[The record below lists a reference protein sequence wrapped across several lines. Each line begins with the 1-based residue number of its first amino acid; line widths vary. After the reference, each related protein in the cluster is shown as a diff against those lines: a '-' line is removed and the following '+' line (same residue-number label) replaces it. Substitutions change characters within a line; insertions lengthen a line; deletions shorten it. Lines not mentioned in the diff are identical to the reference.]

1 MNEIEESI
9 QQTDFK
15 NVSVYLL
22 DNDQEQLIEQ
32 EQSIQQIPID
42 ENDSWEHDY
51 DDMVQENSNKNCL
64 YESTKPRF
72 DKHHNS
78 DHIVFEMS
86 EKIKEV

>member
-51 DDMVQENSNKNCL
+51 DDMVREDSNKNCL
-64 YESTKPRF
+64 NESTKPAF
-72 DKHHNS
+72 DKHNNS